1 VQTLAPEPGEQFLD
15 LACGTGAVA
24 LLAAETGAETVGLDI
39 SPGQLVKARSAAAEA
54 GLDIRFDE
62 GDAQELP
69 YGDAAFD
76 VVASA
81 FGVVFAPSHE
91 RAAGELARVVRPG
104 GRLAMTAWPRDPFSE
119 LGREY
124 PPGDDPREWGQRER
138 AAELLRDAFELRFED
153 GEWVV
158 VADSAE
164 ELFELVRT
172 SAPPVKA
179 WFEKLDEAG
188 RADAEREY
196 LDFLAGGELR
206 RPYLLVAGRRR

>member
-1 VQTLAPEPGEQFLD
+1 
-15 LACGTGAVA
+15 
-24 LLAAETGAETVGLDI
+24 
-39 SPGQLVKARSAAAEA
+39 
-54 GLDIRFDE
+54 
-62 GDAQELP
+62 
-69 YGDAAFD
+69 
-76 VVASA
+76 
-81 FGVVFAPSHE
+81 
-91 RAAGELARVVRPG
+91 
-104 GRLAMTAWPRDPFSE
+104 MTAWPRDPFSE

-124 PPGDDPREWGQRER
+124 PPGDDSREWGRRER
-138 AAELLRDAFELRFED
+138 AAELLGDAFELRFED

-206 RPYLLVAGRRR
+206 RPYLLVVGRRR

>member
-1 VQTLAPEPGEQFLD
+1 VRTLAPEPGERFLD

-24 LLAAETGAETVGLDI
+24 LLAAKAGSDVVGLDI
-39 SPGQLVKARSAAAEA
+39 SPGQLAKARDAAAEA

-69 YGDAAFD
+69 YDDGAFD

-81 FGVVFAPSHE
+81 FGLIFAPSHE
-91 RAAGELARVVRPG
+91 RAAAELARVMRPG
-104 GRLAMTAWPRDPFSE
+104 GRLAMTAWPRDAYSE

-124 PPGDDPREWGQRER
+124 PEGDDSREWGRRER
-138 AAELLRDAFELRFED
+138 AGELLGDAFELGFED

-164 ELFELVRT
+164 ELFELVKT

-188 RADAEREY
+188 RAEGEREY

-206 RPYLLVAGRRR
+206 RPYLLIVGRRR